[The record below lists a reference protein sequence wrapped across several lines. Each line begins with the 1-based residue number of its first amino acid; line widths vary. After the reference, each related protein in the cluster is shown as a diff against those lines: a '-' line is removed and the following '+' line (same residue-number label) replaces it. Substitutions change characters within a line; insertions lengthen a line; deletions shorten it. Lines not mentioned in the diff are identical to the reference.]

1 LTKTKILRSPQINHI
16 LANAYFK
23 ILGLISITTNAD
35 LIVLEGCAV
44 QKSIKTLLRNTKK
57 FLLNPKFNS
66 SNYWEKRYAQGGNS
80 GDGSYGQLAQFKA
93 DVINQFVRTHQVQ
106 SVIEY
111 GCGDGNQLQ
120 LFTFHSYLGFDVSPT
135 VIQLCQKKYASD
147 SSKAFKL
154 IHNYQGETAQLT
166 LSLDVLYHL
175 VEEPVYTAYLNRLFA
190 SAQAY
195 VIIYSTNFDEN
206 LPTRT
211 AHGKHRCFTNWVT
224 QNCADWQFVERIA
237 NQYPEASSADFYI
250 YAKS

>member
-1 LTKTKILRSPQINHI
+1 MPV
-16 LANAYFK
+16 NADFK
-23 ILGLISITTNAD
+23 ILGRIRITTNSD
-35 LIVLEGCAV
+35 LIVLEGFAV
-44 QKSIKTLLRNTKK
+44 QKSIKTLLRNTKN
-57 FLLNPKFNS
+57 FLWNQKFNS
-66 SNYWEKRYAQGGNS
+66 STYWEKRYAQGGTS

-93 DVINQFVRTHQVQ
+93 NVINQFVREHAVQ

-120 LFTFHSYLGFDVSPT
+120 LFTFPSYLGFDVSPT
-135 VIQLCQKKYASD
+135 VIQLCQKRYAGD

-154 IHNYQGETAQLT
+154 ISDYQGETAPLT

-175 VEEPVYTAYLNRLFA
+175 VEEPIYTAYLNRLFA

-206 LPTRT
+206 SLIRT
-211 AHGKHRCFTNWVT
+211 PHGKHRCFTNWVT
-224 QNCADWQFVERIA
+224 QNCADWQLVQRIA